1 MYKRQIYAVCAAFR
15 LARFNVQIGSVDKRY
30 FIGLASPLAA
40 AIIASMVWAGFDN
53 QLPNKLTEFAIAASI
68 ITVFSGFLMVSNFK
82 FYSFKELDR
91 GRVPFAVMLPV
102 VLVIGIVAY
111 DLPRSISRISCLCN
125 VSPSYCNLAQN
136 APSQIFI
143 KSQDLSIVPR

>member
-1 MYKRQIYAVCAAFR
+1 MPDLIVPEGNSEFSAF
-15 LARFNVQIGSVDKRY
+15 N
-30 FIGLASPLAA
+30 LASPLA

-91 GRVPFAVMLPV
+91 GRVPFAVIV
-102 VLVIGIVAY
+102 VL
-111 DLPRSISRISCLCN
+111 REIS
-125 VSPSYCNLAQN
+125 PFNL
-136 APSQIFI
+136 
-143 KSQDLSIVPR
+143 